1 MNALFYENEDRASRL
16 SLGSVLTLY
25 EILRS
30 WRSCHACSPV
40 LLELSTKNPLS
51 AACRRRKEWQWKE
64 KKKRRGFGEPHW
76 TAQADMLIA
85 KLCKG
90 DDCHNSAG
98 GQNDPEPPLPLAL
111 HLSVVHSVQALISST
126 ALQACNYLSWRCRTP
141 VSCDSGSN
149 MLLNYSP
156 SRKLIIT
163 VMVSKDPNEC
173 CLSVW
178 KQHHSIVA
186 LIVLWQLFDSQR
198 MGSIIVNTRV
208 KTQGKSS
215 AKARTGKFL
224 VKPREK
230 NCRTRFHQVPFG
242 FVSIQS
248 TCSLTAAFVC
258 QCVHLDLCA

>member
-215 AKARTGKFL
+215 AKARTGKF
-224 VKPREK
+224 KPREK

-242 FVSIQS
+242 FVSI
-248 TCSLTAAFVC
+248 
-258 QCVHLDLCA
+258 